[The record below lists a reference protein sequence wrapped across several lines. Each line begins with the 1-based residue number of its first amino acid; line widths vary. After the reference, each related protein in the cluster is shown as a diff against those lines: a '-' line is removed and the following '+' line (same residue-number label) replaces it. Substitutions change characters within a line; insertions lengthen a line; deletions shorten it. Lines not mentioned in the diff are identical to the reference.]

1 MWLKGLSNDLKRK
14 DIIERLSEEYLKHK
28 RDELYKSAMAVIL
41 KANRGEFR
49 EVSNMCEA
57 ILEVFKEEHER
68 GIAIVR
74 EEDRQEAIKTTIEVC
89 RNVGA
94 TKEKVLEQLANHYH
108 MEKEEAES
116 YMEKYW

>member
-1 MWLKGLSNDLKRK
+1 MWLKGLTNDLKRK
-14 DIIERLSEEYLKHK
+14 DIIARLSEEYLKHK

-49 EVSNMCEA
+49 EVSTMCEA

-68 GIAIVR
+68 GIALVR
-74 EEDRQEAIKTTIEVC
+74 AEERQKDIKSTIEVC

-94 TKEKVLEQLANHYH
+94 TREKVLEQLVNHYH
-108 MEKEEAES
+108 MGQEEAES